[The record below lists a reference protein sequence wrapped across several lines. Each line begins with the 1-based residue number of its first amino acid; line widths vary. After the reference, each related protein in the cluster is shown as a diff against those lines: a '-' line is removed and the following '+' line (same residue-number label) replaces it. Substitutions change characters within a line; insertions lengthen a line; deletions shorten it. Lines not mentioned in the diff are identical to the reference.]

1 MAQEQWTAVDEYLVE
16 RYAPEDPV
24 LIAARRAADEA
35 GLPHVAVSPLQG
47 RYLQV
52 LARTVRARRILEIGT
67 LAGYSTIWLGR
78 ALPADGRLV
87 TLEHNPAH
95 AEIARAN
102 LARAGLDELA
112 EVRVGAA
119 LETLPE
125 LAGETF
131 DLVFVD
137 ADRPNVP
144 EYFRW
149 ALELTRPGGL
159 VVVDNVVRRGAV
171 VDEADLDAEI
181 QGVRRFHELLAA
193 EPRAMA
199 TAIQTV
205 GAKGH
210 DGFTL
215 ALVLSEEE

>member
-1 MAQEQWTAVDEYLVE
+1 MGREQWAAVDEYLGE

-35 GLPHVAVSPLQG
+35 GLPPVAVSPLQG
-47 RYLQV
+47 RFLQV
-52 LARTVRARRILEIGT
+52 LARTVQARRILEIGT

-87 TLEHNPAH
+87 TLEHDPAH

-102 LARAGLDELA
+102 LARAGLDEVA

-119 LETLPE
+119 LDTLPE
-125 LAGETF
+125 LVGETF

-137 ADRPNVP
+137 ADRPSVP

-171 VDEADLDAEI
+171 VDEANLDAELR
-181 QGVRRFHELLAA
+181 GVRRFHELLAA

-199 TAIQTV
+199 TSIQTV

-215 ALVLSEEE
+215 ALVLSEG

>member
-1 MAQEQWTAVDEYLVE
+1 MGREQWAAVDDYLGE
-16 RYAPEDPV
+16 RHAPEDPV

-47 RYLQV
+47 KFLQV
-52 LARTVRARRILEIGT
+52 LARTVQARRILEVGT

-78 ALPADGRLV
+78 ALPPGGRLV
-87 TLEHNPAH
+87 TLEHDPAR

-102 LARAGLDELA
+102 LSRAGLDDVV

-119 LETLPE
+119 LDTLPE
-125 LAGETF
+125 LVGETF
-131 DLVFVD
+131 DLTFVD
-137 ADRPNVP
+137 ADRPNLP

-171 VDEADLDAEI
+171 LDETDQDPELV
-181 QGVRRFHELLAA
+181 GVRRFHELLAA
-193 EPRAMA
+193 EPRAAA

-215 ALVLSEEE
+215 ALVLSEGE